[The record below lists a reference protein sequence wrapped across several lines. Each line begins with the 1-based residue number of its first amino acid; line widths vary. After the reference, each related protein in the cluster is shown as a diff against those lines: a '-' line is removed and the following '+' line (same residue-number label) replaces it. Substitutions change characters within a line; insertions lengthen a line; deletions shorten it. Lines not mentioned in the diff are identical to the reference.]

1 MEKLTEEINR
11 IKSLMGIIVEDG
23 GNPKWVKNIIKLIQE
38 KGATLQDL
46 TQGNKSKKIPSMGIE
61 KNILKYFPTL
71 SDTYK
76 IENLSEE
83 IKSYIASH
91 KRTIIPTI
99 NEELNEYKNT
109 NIDTIRYQK
118 NMGTTMGY
126 FNLHIKID
134 LNYMKIEDFNVN
146 TNEFSGE
153 VSIGIKGSVPD
164 GLFKG
169 ASRQINIRSNFSMSY
184 SLNETGKTTILNLSP
199 KNIVLNSSVVPIAGS
214 WTFKIKNNDLLV
226 DFGTIDLNPLW
237 PGTTDVGDWNAGTL
251 TPDRYVEEAYEGKIG
266 FTIPNEK
273 LKNIIFSR
281 NIPTLLASLD
291 NTLKSVEM
299 DQPKGDATIAK
310 QNTGLVNQKGDT
322 TLTY

>member
-1 MEKLTEEINR
+1 METLTEEINR
-11 IKSLMGIIVEDG
+11 IKSIMGIIVEDG
-23 GNPKWVKNIIKLIQE
+23 GGNTKWVKNIIKLIQE

-76 IENLSEE
+76 IENLSKE
-83 IKSYIASH
+83 IKSYITSN
-91 KRTIIPTI
+91 KSIIIPII
-99 NEELNEYKNT
+99 NEELSKYENT
-109 NIDTIRYQK
+109 HIDTVYYQK
-118 NMGTTMGY
+118 YMGKMGSIDMGY

-134 LNYMKIEDFNVN
+134 LNYMKIDDFDAT
-146 TNEFSGE
+146 TNEFNGV
-153 VSIGIKGSVPD
+153 VSIGVKGSVPD

-169 ASRQINIRSNFSMSY
+169 VSRQINIKSNFSMSY
-184 SLNETGKTTILNLSP
+184 TLNETGKTTILNFYP

-226 DFGTIDLNPLW
+226 DFGNIDLNPLW
-237 PGTTDVGDWNAGTL
+237 PGTTDLGGWDAGTL
-251 TPDRYVEEAYEGKIG
+251 TPDRYVKEAYKGKIG
-266 FTIPNEK
+266 FTVPNEK

-291 NTLKSVEM
+291 DTLKSVEM
-299 DQPKGDATIAK
+299 DQPKEYATIG
-310 QNTGLVNQKGDT
+310 NIGDT
-322 TLTY
+322 TLTH